1 MFSINFL
8 LPFQNPYP
16 LTLAFFWQSFAM
28 WQQKNEFLGIF
39 LVLSVMLYKKM
50 PKNEK
55 NHQIVETYKFGGNLF
70 YFIELYSL
78 NRHP

>member
-1 MFSINFL
+1 VA
-8 LPFQNPYP
+8 
-16 LTLAFFWQSFAM
+16 T
-28 WQQKNEFLGIF
+28 KNEFLGIF
-39 LVLSVMLYKKM
+39 LVLSVMFYKKM

-78 NRHP
+78 NRHPSIL